1 MHMFLCNVHMLLLQ
15 VLAQN
20 RGCCCFHVSPGLPS
34 VTPLASWTCVS
45 PAAEGTSRLCKGL
58 QQWAVT
64 LSEAQSPVQPGTQE
78 MAASELL
85 AAVQLCCCCCC
96 LAWQRFIDI
105 GRMKV
110 TVFLLFLNVS
120 LYAFPLDDYVHISS
134 KPCDLHCTTV
144 DGQRQLMVQARD
156 GTSCK
161 YTDFRG
167 VCVSGKCEVVKHYS
181 KNIVSSIQKVIMG
194 VTLA

>member
-1 MHMFLCNVHMLLLQ
+1 MYLHKAVLLPQCLPW
-15 VLAQN
+15 A
-20 RGCCCFHVSPGLPS
+20 GAGDAPGIPGASLP
-34 VTPLASWTCVS
+34 A
-45 PAAEGTSRLCKGL
+45 K
-58 QQWAVT
+58 AVT
-64 LSEAQSPVQPGTQE
+64 LSKCC
-78 MAASELL
+78 LL
-85 AAVQLCCCCCC
+85 PILRHKRWHFWTLTALQLCSCC
-96 LAWQRFIDI
+96 LAWQRFAGL

-110 TVFLLFLNVS
+110 VVFLLFLNLS
-120 LYAFPLDDYVHISS
+120 LYPFPLDDYVHISS

-181 KNIVSSIQKVIMG
+181 KNLVRSIQRMAMG
-194 VTLA
+194 AICLTLSALSVHFLAHWLWWHSLFHPHLG